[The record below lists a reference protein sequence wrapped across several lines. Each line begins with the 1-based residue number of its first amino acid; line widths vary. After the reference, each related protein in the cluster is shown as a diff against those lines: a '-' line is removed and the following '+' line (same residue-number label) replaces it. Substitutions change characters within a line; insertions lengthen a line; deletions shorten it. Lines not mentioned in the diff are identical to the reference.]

1 MVPGLIFKSL
11 THFELRLVN
20 DVRQG
25 SSFILHE
32 DIQHFQYHLLK
43 RLSSLGILGSLVGH
57 SAQFSCSVVSDSAT
71 P

>member
-1 MVPGLIFKSL
+1 MVSGLIFKSL

-25 SSFILHE
+25 CSFILHE

-43 RLSSLGILGSLVGH
+43 RLSSLSFLGSLVGH
-57 SAQFSCSVVSDSAT
+57 SVQFSRSVVSNSVT